1 MRNITQV
8 IVFDKEQYEGD
19 WPPTD
24 ATEYVA
30 WFAAKLES
38 IPSEYRATAKIII
51 SGVGSYEDSY
61 YLNIEIYYHRPEVD
75 DEMAYRG
82 VEERLREEQQ
92 KAQELRTLATLTAKY
107 SGTAT

>member
-19 WPPTD
+19 WPPND

-30 WFAAKLES
+30 WFAAKIEA
-38 IPSEYRATAKIII
+38 IPAEYRDTAKIKLE
-51 SGVGSYEDSY
+51 SVNSYEDSHDVH
-61 YLNIEIYYHRPEVD
+61 LEIYYHRPETD

-82 VEERLREEQQ
+82 VEERRREEQQ
-92 KAQELRTLATLTAKY
+92 NAQELRTLAALKAKY
-107 SGTAT
+107 ES